1 MDISQSSSSTSPPR
15 RSSIPI
21 PKRKSSLHLYIAN
34 TISQGQSSRGNSQSP
49 STSSASS
56 THEDQQGHPGRLMTM
71 MLEGDTFSP
80 TNSASSSRSATAMG
94 MHSSLYV
101 PRTGS
106 SHSAAAEIS
115 TNDYLQLRENHN
127 RLINKCEE
135 MTKRNQNLE
144 STNQLLKKSVGALQA
159 DMAVLK
165 KERSDFIDKNR
176 KLKKKLGEIVP
187 TGGDA
192 GSSDDENAEK
202 SGTKSSNAVPIVD
215 GNVSKESEMD
225 SLLNEM
231 EKLKSY
237 LNNVELQLYEA
248 NEKISEL
255 QESKQ
260 QVEETNVKLRTE
272 NAELSKIARLMS
284 VNILESIDTSK
295 RLENS
300 YIQVRRERDNLARQN
315 RDSVDSKTGPNEEIQ
330 KIRSEMELKRK
341 TFEAQFIEYKSLMEQ
356 ELSRN
361 TNEQIITLQLEVDR
375 LKQDLAETLNRAE
388 RAEEEARDL
397 RSLLRASQL
406 QERQFYSQLDLDK
419 LSLRGGDGDND
430 SLLSGVSGFAG
441 STAVLD
447 PIQTVPPPPPPP
459 VPPPPPPPLRF
470 SSAGA
475 AATGTSTVGLS
486 EAITMQKLNH
496 VGMKHANSRQQQAT
510 GLDSVIADIKSGRV
524 TLRRRKP
531 NVLNE
536 LGDSSPNTDSASS
549 HTSASAAGSSR
560 RSQQSYS
567 QMVAKNPALREMY
580 EILERMKRRNR
591 KSKIIFESDLVLSAA
606 GEDKIASEGVL
617 CGVKQMGTDV
627 SGPAVVDVTD
637 TGRRGVRTVIT
648 GVVDV

>member
-1 MDISQSSSSTSPPR
+1 MDISQSSASTSPSR

-34 TISQGQSSRGNSQSP
+34 TISQGQSSGTNSHSP
-49 STSSASS
+49 SPSSASS
-56 THEDQQGHPGRLMTM
+56 THEDQQQGGHPGGLV
-71 MLEGDTFSP
+71 EGYTFSP
-80 TNSASSSRSATAMG
+80 SNSTSSSRSATAMS
-94 MHSSLYV
+94 MHSSLYI
-101 PRTGS
+101 PRSGS
-106 SHSAAAEIS
+106 GYPAAVEVS
-115 TNDYLQLRENHN
+115 SNDYLQLRENHN

-135 MTKRNQNLE
+135 MVRRNEALE
-144 STNQLLKKSVGALQA
+144 NTNQLLKKSIGTLQI
-159 DMAVLK
+159 DVIGLK
-165 KERSDFIDKNR
+165 KERSEFIDKNR
-176 KLKKKLGEIVP
+176 KLKKKLIEIVP
-187 TGGDA
+187 ASA
-192 GSSDDENAEK
+192 GSASSSDEENSDNA
-202 SGTKSSNAVPIVD
+202 GAKSSKPMSPVE
-215 GNVSKESEMD
+215 GKSSKESEMD

-260 QVEETNVKLRTE
+260 QAEETNEKLRAE
-272 NAELSKIARLMS
+272 NTELSKIARLMS

-361 TNEQIITLQLEVDR
+361 TNEQIVTLQLEVDR
-375 LKQDLAETLNRAE
+375 LKQDLAEMLTRAE
-388 RAEEEARDL
+388 RAEDEAREL
-397 RSLLRASQL
+397 RTLLRVSQL

-430 SLLSGVSGFAG
+430 SLLSGMSGLVG
-441 STAVLD
+441 STLVD
-447 PIQTVPPPPPPP
+447 PVQTVAPPPPPP
-459 VPPPPPPPLRF
+459 VPPPPPPPTLLF
-470 SSAGA
+470 PLAGTA
-475 AATGTSTVGLS
+475 GTGTRTVGLS
-486 EAITMQKLNH
+486 EAISMQKLNH
-496 VGMKHANSRQQQAT
+496 VGMKHANGRPQQAT

-531 NVLNE
+531 NVLRE
-536 LGDSSPNTDSASS
+536 LEGTTGGSSSNIDPAESDT
-549 HTSASAAGSSR
+549 AGSSR

-567 QMVAKNPALREMY
+567 QLAAKNPALREMY

-591 KSKIIFESDLVLSAA
+591 KSKIIFESDLVPAV
-606 GEDKIASEGVL
+606 GSEEKGSTGVL
-617 CGVKQMGTDV
+617 HARDEPETAVSDTTDGVGK
-627 SGPAVVDVTD
+627 SF
-637 TGRRGVRTVIT
+637 RTVIT